1 MAIYHAHVSS
11 GSRAG
16 GQSGA
21 AKVAYVLREGKYAGR
36 YDLVVSGHGNLPA
49 WAGGDPR
56 ALFAAADLHE
66 RANGRLFLEI
76 EVALPN
82 ELDESQQHELVR
94 SIAAAV
100 TAPGLP
106 FTYAIHAGRPKSA
119 GEPANPHAH
128 ILISERVND
137 GVPRDAEQWFRR
149 ANRKRPELGGAA
161 KHRDLKERSWVD
173 DTRKLIAG
181 LMNEHLGQARSPAR
195 VTSDS
200 HATRIAQAVA
210 SGDVETAEY
219 LRRHPPGIHLGP
231 TLAALERDRFRQR
244 KGEEPELSRAGEPTG
259 RGDRNRAGAAEA
271 ERIREGM
278 ELVTTASG
286 RAREEFQR
294 AAEAVDAARSAGL
307 SDEAIVGIYED
318 SESAESGS
326 GWGAVEAAAA
336 ALAGRRGRAEAAA
349 GELGI
354 DLEAVYRSVA
364 ARGVDR
370 VAAVERAAS
379 VFSSARSALLTDTQ
393 VWQIHGAAESAEQGS
408 GWVAVEVAVAARV
421 ERKQLAETRA
431 GEAGISADDIAGVY
445 AAATSRDTDPL
456 AALEEETVTQLAAEA
471 RRSARRTALFDSP
484 GGREAYVAALAAR
497 DENGD
502 PGDVSGA
509 DIDRALAAAEAADHL
524 GRVRTIFEDEAGRSY
539 YRAAARELGDRYGMQ
554 QITGAVT
561 AAEEFVRRVGG
572 LSDVGSGVLDAALG
586 KDEELAAADHEA
598 ALERAEEE
606 ERKQAIRQ
614 REEQR
619 WVELERRAEEL
630 RASGRGARWLREAE
644 GEVLAGADRRPTL
657 DEWGSAVRNAERLL
671 SAHLDGL
678 DAEIRKQSGGAA
690 LLRQLESNRIGDG
703 SSQLTL
709 RSREDIIDAALRWLR
724 AWKRQE
730 ELFGHRDGELLYHG
744 KLDELDPGWRATGRV
759 RIKDVEQALEHGEAT
774 VAERE
779 RRAAALRERQL
790 ARRLGALRKHD
801 MGEWL
806 YTLKLDAPGRRQTG
820 RANPARRE
828 RAIDW
833 AERQVARIDVLRARD
848 GASYLTGVDAA
859 RIPSAVE
866 RAIDLAEA
874 RLAARQREAAER
886 ARLKALDKEIVRR
899 RAEVLRACP
908 AAGGAL
914 LLEAGFGESR
924 KKSEA
929 ALDEVEHSLAD
940 EFARREQVLRAGSGV
955 AFLKD
960 ARRQVLGADRAP
972 GTLGERGEV
981 LVAAER
987 ARLEAL
993 DKEIARRRAEVLR
1006 ACPAAGGALLLK
1018 AGFGKLREKNVA
1030 ALDAVE
1036 HELAEDFA
1044 RREQVL
1050 KAGSG
1055 VAFLKDVWRQVLG
1068 TDRAPGTLGE
1078 RGEVLVAAE
1087 RLRAAAADRRSARH
1101 QMVSETPGGGERL
1114 RAAGW
1119 REARTDRAR
1128 DRVLDDVEHELD
1140 ADFVRREHQL
1150 RSDAEGEA
1158 CLRRGRLQVL
1168 EADREPETLAERGRV
1183 IERAA
1188 KLQQAAVADRARR
1201 AANQQRLAR
1210 LTRLFAVPAGD
1221 AAFFTALA
1229 AHKPA
1234 WRQKEI
1240 RPADVDIALDRA
1252 EQDVDRRKPR
1262 AAAHEVVVEAERK
1275 FPDTPSAAWRQ
1286 AAERFPEA
1294 ATHARAVPQRLSDR
1308 ARVRALA
1315 AERAEPPS
1323 SPDLVQRLFD
1333 WLKALLLR
1341 LGLVKPV
1348 TRQSPASGAAQ
1359 PAPATPAAR
1368 SAPEPARSPAAI
1380 ARRLDLGAL
1389 GQRLEEKCLPRYQG
1403 VLAASN
1409 STMRALVRK
1418 LDAGDWTDYVARKAL
1433 DALAARHRDDEEQR
1447 GGAEVALHMR
1457 AFRAAAAEEQA
1468 RRWVTLSDDDKERI
1482 GGQVVHATLP
1492 AVVQQIRS
1500 MCREVLVHRA
1510 ERPADHKPPP
1520 GPMPQGRALGTAAE
1534 QSWKRAE
1541 DPEWD
1546 PGDYSR

>member
-94 SIAAAV
+94 SIAGAV

-149 ANRKRPELGGAA
+149 ANRKRPEQGGAA
-161 KHRDLKERSWVD
+161 KHRGLKERSWVD

-181 LMNEHLGQARSPAR
+181 LMNEHLERARSPAR

-259 RGDRNRAGAAEA
+259 RGDRNRARAAEA

-278 ELVTTASG
+278 GLVTTASG
-286 RAREEFQR
+286 RARIELQR
-294 AAEAVDAARSAGL
+294 AAEAVAAARSAGL
-307 SDEAIVGIYED
+307 SDEAIVGIYEQ

-336 ALAGRRGRAEAAA
+336 AQAGRRGRAEAAA

-370 VAAVERAAS
+370 VAAVEQAAS
-379 VFSSARSALLTDTQ
+379 VFTSSRSALLTDTQ
-393 VWQIHGAAESAEQGS
+393 VWRIHGAAESAEEGS
-408 GWVAVEVAVAARV
+408 GWVAVEAAVAARV

-431 GEAGISADDIAGVY
+431 GEAGISADDIAVVY

-456 AALEEETVTQLAAEA
+456 AALEEEAVTQLAAEA
-471 RRSARRTALFDSP
+471 RRSARRAALFGSP
-484 GGREAYVAALAAR
+484 GGREAYVAALEAR
-497 DENGD
+497 DGNGD
-502 PGDVSGA
+502 PGDMSGA
-509 DIDRALAAAEAADHL
+509 DIDLALAAAEAAEHL

-539 YRAAARELGDRYGMQ
+539 YRAAVRELGERYGMQ
-554 QITGAVT
+554 QITGVVT

-572 LSDVGSGVLDAALG
+572 LSDAGYGVLDAALG
-586 KDEELAAADHEA
+586 QDEELPAADLEA

-606 ERKQAIRQ
+606 GRKQAARQ

-619 WVELERRAEEL
+619 RVELERRAEKL
-630 RASGRGARWLREAE
+630 RASGRGAQWLHEAE
-644 GEVLAGADRRPTL
+644 REVLAGADRRPTL
-657 DEWGSAVRNAERLL
+657 DEWGSAVGNAERLL

-678 DAEIRKQSGGAA
+678 DAEIRKQAGGAA
-690 LLRQLESNRIGDG
+690 LLRQLESTRIGDG

-709 RSREDIIDAALRWLR
+709 RAREDIIDAALRWLR

-730 ELFGHRDGELLYHG
+730 KLFGHRDGELLYHG
-744 KLDELDPGWRATGRV
+744 KLDELDPGWRATGRA
-759 RIKDVEQALEHGEAT
+759 RIKHVEQALEHGEAT
-774 VAERE
+774 VAERV

-806 YTLKLDAPGRRQTG
+806 YTLKLEAPGRRQTG

-874 RLAARQREAAER
+874 RLAARQRA
-886 ARLKALDKEIVRR
+886 
-899 RAEVLRACP
+899 
-908 AAGGAL
+908 
-914 LLEAGFGESR
+914 
-924 KKSEA
+924 
-929 ALDEVEHSLAD
+929 
-940 EFARREQVLRAGSGV
+940 
-955 AFLKD
+955 
-960 ARRQVLGADRAP
+960 
-972 GTLGERGEV
+972 
-981 LVAAER
+981 AAER

-1006 ACPAAGGALLLK
+1006 ACPAAGGTLLLK
-1018 AGFGKLREKNVA
+1018 AGFGESREKSEA
-1030 ALDAVE
+1030 ALAEVE
-1036 HELAEDFA
+1036 HSLAEDFA

-1050 KAGSG
+1050 RAGSG
-1055 VAFLKDVWRQVLG
+1055 VALLKDARRQVLG

-1087 RLRAAAADRRSARH
+1087 RLRAAAADRRAARH
-1101 QMVSETPGGGERL
+1101 QMVNETPGGGERL

-1119 REARTDRAR
+1119 EEARSDSAR
-1128 DRVLDDVEHELD
+1128 DQVLAYVEQELS
-1140 ADFVRREHQL
+1140 ADFDRREQQI
-1150 RSDAEGEA
+1150 RTDEAGEA
-1158 CLRRGRLQVL
+1158 FLRRGRLEIL

-1183 IERAA
+1183 IERAEG
-1188 KLQQAAVADRARR
+1188 LRQAAVATRRRQAAEQR
-1201 AANQQRLAR
+1201 AARLAR
-1210 LTRLFAVPAGD
+1210 VFAAAGGD
-1221 AAFFTALA
+1221 EAFFTALDA
-1229 AHKPA
+1229 REPA
-1234 WRQKEI
+1234 WRQTGT

-1252 EQDVDRRKPR
+1252 EQDVDRRKP
-1262 AAAHEVVVEAERK
+1262 AGAEHDVVVAAEQA

-1286 AAERFPEA
+1286 AGERFPA
-1294 ATHARAVPQRLSDR
+1294 RSTQARAVSQRLSDR

-1315 AERAEPPS
+1315 TERAEPPS
-1323 SPDLVQRLFD
+1323 SPELVQRLFD
-1333 WLKALLLR
+1333 WLHAQVEKLLQR

-1348 TRQSPASGAAQ
+1348 ARQSPASGAAR
-1359 PAPATPAAR
+1359 PAQATTPAAR
-1368 SAPEPARSPAAI
+1368 PAPEPARTTAAI
-1380 ARRLDLGAL
+1380 ARSLNLDAL
-1389 GQRLEEKCLPRYQG
+1389 GRMLEAESLPRHKG
-1403 VLAASN
+1403 ELAASN
-1409 STMRALVRK
+1409 RTMKALVRM
-1418 LDAGDWTDYVARKAL
+1418 LDAGDWPDYVARKAL
-1433 DALAARHRDDEEQR
+1433 MALAARHRDDEEKR
-1447 GGAEVALHMR
+1447 CGAEVALHMR
-1457 AFRAAAAEEQA
+1457 AFRAAAAKEQA
-1468 RRWVTLSDDDKERI
+1468 RRWFTLSDDDKQRI
-1482 GGQVVHATLP
+1482 GDQVVQATLP
-1492 AVVQQIRS
+1492 AVVRQVRS
-1500 MCREVLVHRA
+1500 MCRDVLDIPDRRA
-1510 ERPADHKPPP
+1510 LSADHEPAAQVPTPPLP
-1520 GPMPQGRALGTAAE
+1520 DRGITEEARGTAEE
-1534 QSWKRAE
+1534 QE
-1541 DPEWD
+1541 LNPIDDPEWN
-1546 PGDYSR
+1546 PGGYGR